1 MRTTRSLIRF
11 THPAHRQPSRHH
23 ASAGTVMTFTAV
35 ALLGIVAMAALT
47 IDVGKMA
54 FTKSKMQGIC
64 DFSALAGAGTLAT
77 QTTAQN
83 AAAMWYLSNV
93 NESSSVQPTGTGSSP
108 KTYTIVGDTVV
119 VTTPYSD
126 TFTSGK
132 GWDPNDLVK
141 VQSTRTVPLAFASA
155 LGISSA
161 TVNASAV
168 ALCLNTGGVGG
179 DGEGCLFAT
188 DQGFAISCNN
198 FTVKG
203 SVYTNSSIAMSLNN
217 VWIGDTLHG
226 KTSVNLSGNNFT
238 GHFGLEYGTTYSIS
252 CNTKAIASYTQLPQ
266 VDITPPITYV
276 PANYASDFNIDYT
289 VNGNWNVSTNNFNP
303 TPGTYY
309 VNGNMSISCNNA
321 NLQGCTFIVNG
332 SFSNSTNN
340 VTLSPS
346 ATTMKDGS
354 TNYMCVY
361 LLGSGTIAMST
372 NNTTVN
378 GDLYAPNGYISNS
391 SNNIHKGWW
400 VARRISISC
409 NNFELDGIPGRGGGQ
424 SLKLVE

>member
-1 MRTTRSLIRF
+1 MALTTIS
-11 THPAHRQPSRHH
+11 
-23 ASAGTVMTFTAV
+23 
-35 ALLGIVAMAALT
+35 LLGIMGMAAMTL
-47 IDVGKMA
+47 DVGKMC
-54 FTKSKMQGIC
+54 FTKSKMQGTC
-64 DFSALAGAGTLAT
+64 DFAALAGAGNLTT

-93 NESSSVQPTGTGSSP
+93 DQTSSTQPTGTGTSP
-108 KTYTIVGDTVV
+108 KTYTIGGDTVV
-119 VTTPYSD
+119 VTTPYNDS
-126 TFTSGK
+126 FTDGK
-132 GWDPNDLVK
+132 GWAPAGLVR
-141 VQSTRTVPLAFASA
+141 VQATRTVPLAFAAA
-155 LGISSA
+155 LGIRQA
-161 TVNASAV
+161 AVGASAV
-168 ALCLNTGGVGG
+168 ALCTNTSGVGAG
-179 DGEGCLFAT
+179 GEGCLFAT
-188 DQGFAISCNN
+188 DQGFNISCNQ

-226 KTSVNLSGNNFT
+226 ETSVNLSGNNFT
-238 GHFGLEYGTTYSIS
+238 GHFALQYGTTYSIS
-252 CNTKAIASYTQLPQ
+252 CNTKDIASYTQVPQ

-276 PANYASDFNIDYT
+276 PANYASDFNIDYV
-289 VNGNWNVSTNNFNP
+289 VNGNWNVSANSFNP

-361 LLGSGTIAMST
+361 LLGAGTIALST
-372 NNTTVN
+372 NNVTVN
-378 GDLYAPNGYISNS
+378 GDLYAPNGYITCS
-391 SNNIHKGWW
+391 SNNIHKGYW
-400 VARRISISC
+400 VARKISISC

-424 SLKLVE
+424 QLKLVE